1 VTTGPRYEIIVVR
14 EFTSHD
20 PERRAW
26 FFYCYQ
32 PDCRGSRHGP
42 YLYRSTAHA
51 EARKHALGHAGDAAH
66 IHDHDQP

>member
-1 VTTGPRYEIIVVR
+1 MYEIIVVR

-20 PERRAW
+20 PEQRAW

-32 PDCRGSRHGP
+32 PDCAGSRHGP
-42 YLYRSTAHA
+42 HLYRSTAHA
-51 EARKHALGHAGDAAH
+51 EARKHALGHAGAAAR

>member
-1 VTTGPRYEIIVVR
+1 MGPMYEIIVVR

-20 PERRAW
+20 PERRES

-42 YLYRSTAHA
+42 YLYRSTAYA
-51 EARKHALGHAGDAAH
+51 EARKHAHGHGGESAR

>member
-1 VTTGPRYEIIVVR
+1 VYEIIVVR

-32 PDCRGSRHGP
+32 PDCGGSRHGP
-42 YLYRSTAHA
+42 CLYRSTAHA
-51 EARKHALGHAGDAAH
+51 DARKHAAGHAGGAAH
-66 IHDHDQP
+66 IHDHDQPRTP